1 VSAFEVTPANK
12 GVTIGGMTYGGTYTM
27 AHDLSKLY
35 TAWGLIVACLIVL
48 VLFIGWARPFGLVGL
63 ILSW

>member
-1 VSAFEVTPANK
+1 MS
-12 GVTIGGMTYGGTYTM
+12 
-27 AHDLSKLY
+27 HDLSKLY